1 MNQPQRVAIVT
12 GGAGGVG
19 AATALMLAQRGY
31 HVAITYQRNRQNADA
46 VVQACQAHGVQ
57 ALAMAVNVAEDAD
70 CQALAHAAHERWGRI
85 DALANCAGT
94 TTFVPLT
101 DMDAV
106 SAQDFQDIYAVNAIG
121 PFQMSRAAAKHMV
134 DGAAIVNVSSLAQ
147 LDPFPGFF
155 AYASSKS
162 ALHLLTVVAD
172 AEGEPQGV
180 RAFTVA
186 PGVVDTPLHRTL
198 MPESMPPVDGLTS
211 VLYPDD
217 IARVIVEIAEGR
229 HDRRAGRVLA
239 MPAPAA
245 VASLRQ
251 WVLDHPGG
259 GVEIVC

>member
-31 HVAITYQRNRQNADA
+31 HLAITYQRNRQNADA

-57 ALAMAVNVAEDAD
+57 ALAMAVNVAQDAD
-70 CQALAHAAHERWGRI
+70 CQALAQAAHERWGRI

-134 DGAAIVNVSSLAQ
+134 DGAAIVNVSSLA
-147 LDPFPGFF
+147 GETGRG
-155 AYASSKS
+155 SS
-162 ALHLLTVVAD
+162 
-172 AEGEPQGV
+172 
-180 RAFTVA
+180 
-186 PGVVDTPLHRTL
+186 
-198 MPESMPPVDGLTS
+198 
-211 VLYPDD
+211 YP
-217 IARVIVEIAEGR
+217 
-229 HDRRAGRVLA
+229 
-239 MPAPAA
+239 
-245 VASLRQ
+245 
-251 WVLDHPGG
+251 
-259 GVEIVC
+259 

>member
-46 VVQACQAHGVQ
+46 VVQACQA
-57 ALAMAVNVAEDAD
+57 LA
-70 CQALAHAAHERWGRI
+70 QAAHERWGRI

-134 DGAAIVNVSSLAQ
+134 DGSAIVNVSSLAGETGRGSSYPYV
-147 LDPFPGFF
+147 LSKAALNTLTISLARTLAPKIRVNGVMPGMIEGRWMRDGLGE
-155 AYASSKS
+155 ASYQRVKQDFSDLS
-162 ALHLLTVVAD
+162 AL
-172 AEGEPQGV
+172 GKISQ
-180 RAFTVA
+180 
-186 PGVVDTPLHRTL
+186 
-198 MPESMPPVDGLTS
+198 PE
-211 VLYPDD
+211 D
-217 IARVIVEIAEGR
+217 IARAVVWLLEPDAVITGQMLKVDAGFTLGR
-229 HDRRAGRVLA
+229 DRNQSR
-239 MPAPAA
+239 
-245 VASLRQ
+245 
-251 WVLDHPGG
+251 
-259 GVEIVC
+259 

>member
-134 DGAAIVNVSSLAQ
+134 DGAAIVNVSSLA
-147 LDPFPGFF
+147 GETGRG
-155 AYASSKS
+155 SSYPYVLSKA
-162 ALHLLTVVAD
+162 ALNTLTISLA
-172 AEGEPQGV
+172 
-180 RAFTVA
+180 
-186 PGVVDTPLHRTL
+186 RTL
-198 MPESMPPVDGLTS
+198 APKIRVNAVSPGLIDGPMVQNLLNLTGSHFIDQTPMKRLGQPE
-211 VLYPDD
+211 
-217 IARVIVEIAEGR
+217 E
-229 HDRRAGRVLA
+229 
-239 MPAPAA
+239 
-245 VASLRQ
+245 VASAIAFLCSAEASFITATSM
-251 WVLDHPGG
+251 HINGG
-259 GVEIVC
+259 LYIASG